1 MDVKG
6 LQGGESKGEEAE
18 LLMGSQDASSLR
30 GQLWARFSY
39 KWAHL
44 QGSREL
50 DHSWLALG

>member
-30 GQLWARFSY
+30 GQLWVQFSY